1 MPHLPNRHPPNLPR
15 ARDKP
20 TVSTPGLIN
29 YHRFLVDDFAAEIN
43 NRSEQWHAPWRQTE
57 ALESAHVL
65 GTTRGRISLH
75 ADKRKSGIRAK
86 KDTKLRAL
94 KDRNGA
100 NGYFRSSLTHRRP
113 FISPNSVLQHTP
125 SELINKQSMG
135 TPKAHDMHRHVRE

>member
-1 MPHLPNRHPPNLPR
+1 MPHSPNRHPPNLPR

-43 NRSEQWHAPWRQTE
+43 NRSEQWDALWRQTE

-75 ADKRKSGIRAK
+75 ADTRHKR
-86 KDTKLRAL
+86 DTKLRAL

-100 NGYFRSSLTHRRP
+100 NGYFCSSLTHTRP